1 MDNPKIRIPLTVSER
16 RQPVPMAVGQ
26 RQQQIP
32 LQVSGGGS
40 GGTRDYNKL
49 SNRPTLNGV
58 LIEGDHDSAHYGID
72 LNAKLDIYQGTEY
85 AGQPMV
91 VGSDGY
97 VTPMPSGGLLVEDGD
112 GNVWRFLAG
121 EGRAG
126 DIVIEDEAGNLWHA
140 PTGEGRA
147 GDIPLED
154 DEGGVWFLPAG
165 AGDSG
170 GGGLPPG
177 GTDGQYLVKDSSAPG
192 GARWA
197 DLPTYS
203 PTAETWTV
211 TPLVGAETTL
221 ATAGKYLDRNI
232 QVEAIP
238 YAEVTNI
245 SGGKTAT
252 IGG

>member
-32 LQVSGGGS
+32 LQVSGGG
-40 GGTRDYNKL
+40 GTRDYNKL
-49 SNRPTLNGV
+49 INKPTLNGV
-58 LIEGDHDSAHYGID
+58 LIEGDHDAAYYGID
-72 LNAKLDIYQGTEY
+72 LDTKLDVYQGTEY
-85 AGQPMV
+85 AGRPMV
-91 VGSDGY
+91 VGADGY
-97 VTPMPSGGLLVEDGD
+97 IVPMDSGGLLVEDGD
-112 GNVWRFLAG
+112 GNVWRFDAG

-140 PTGEGRA
+140 PSGEGRA

-154 DEGGVWFLPAG
+154 GEGGVWYLPAG
-165 AGDSG
+165 ADYSG
-170 GGGLPPG
+170 GGELPPG
-177 GTDGQYLVKDSSAPG
+177 GTDGQYLVKDSSVPG

-221 ATAGKYLDRNI
+221 ATAGKYLDRDI

-238 YAEVTNI
+238 YAEVTNV